1 MARTPSARLRSER
14 EEEQSPLFPL
24 QCLLSYP
31 RTRGGPAPINQKDL
45 DMRLRFE
52 ARFSAA
58 LAGEFRGQ
66 HTQLRRHWE
75 RPFLPRRPRRGPK
88 APGGGRGRLSQRAGG
103 LYPRGH
109 ARRLGGNAEQSRD
122 DTQVFGSV
130 AQGCQRSCR
139 GKGSCIVG
147 ARNCA

>member
-52 ARFSAA
+52 ARFSA
-58 LAGEFRGQ
+58 LAM
-66 HTQLRRHWE
+66 
-75 RPFLPRRPRRGPK
+75 
-88 APGGGRGRLSQRAGG
+88 
-103 LYPRGH
+103 
-109 ARRLGGNAEQSRD
+109 ARRYLHLYAAISGRQPYQQKA
-122 DTQVFGSV
+122 F
-130 AQGCQRSCR
+130 A
-139 GKGSCIVG
+139 
-147 ARNCA
+147 